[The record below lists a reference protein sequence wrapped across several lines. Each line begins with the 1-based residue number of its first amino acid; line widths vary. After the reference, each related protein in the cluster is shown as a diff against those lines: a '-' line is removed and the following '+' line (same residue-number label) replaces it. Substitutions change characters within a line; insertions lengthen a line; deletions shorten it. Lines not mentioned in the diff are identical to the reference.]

1 MGFTLWPGR
10 RSVFLL
16 LWAGFCVEEVGE
28 SPFCFPAGFSAD
40 PAMGVVVMLGAFG
53 GAGVAGDPTGKKL
66 LDELI
71 VGFCLTQEGICGDP
85 AQVRTVLVPADAGF
99 EVRRFVF
106 AQARISATDACLSAT
121 DQCGDGRND
130 GVVICWRATGLRVG
144 VHHLLG
150 TAHSVP
156 STNPRLGLGC
166 GLPCE
171 EPVEGR

>member
-1 MGFTLWPGR
+1 
-10 RSVFLL
+10 
-16 LWAGFCVEEVGE
+16 
-28 SPFCFPAGFSAD
+28 
-40 PAMGVVVMLGAFG
+40 MGVVVMLGAFG
-53 GAGVAGDPTGKKL
+53 GASIAGDPTGHKKL

-85 AQVRTVLVPADAGF
+85 TQVRTVLVPADAGS

-121 DQCGDGRND
+121 DQCGDGRSH
-130 GVVICWRATGLRVG
+130 GVIICRRATGSRVT

-156 STNPRLGLGC
+156 STDSKLGLGC
-166 GLPCE
+166 GLLCE